1 MNQDPNPQTN
11 LDQPAIIP
19 TVVAQPEFQEAVI
32 VAPAQVFQPI
42 QSIQPTAKPPKKKL
56 DIQKNWLVN
65 YTTIALSIALIVLM
79 LGMGGWVIYLYI
91 NSSNLQTTTA
101 NAVASESQQ
110 KILRER
116 LQDAYERQSALNDD
130 MVILQDRSLQVT
142 TKYQSQLLKN
152 FRVLQG
158 KPEAIQGQNI
168 EDMRNAE
175 ENLSTVLNDID
186 IQINTNAK
194 KKEQL
199 KQEID
204 TLYKQAQEEQARR
217 LNIRDGLRQ

>member
-32 VAPAQVFQPI
+32 VAPVQVP
-42 QSIQPTAKPPKKKL
+42 QSIQPIQPAIKPPKKKL

-65 YTTIALSIALIVLM
+65 YTTISLSIALLVLM

-101 NAVASESQQ
+101 NAVANESQQ

-116 LQDAYERQSALNDD
+116 LQDAYERQSVLNDD
-130 MVILQDRSLQVT
+130 MVILQDRSLQYT

-175 ENLSTVLNDID
+175 ENLSTVLQDID
-186 IQINTNAK
+186 NQITTNAK

>member
-11 LDQPAIIP
+11 LDQPVIVP
-19 TVVAQPEFQEAVI
+19 TVVTQPEFQEALI
-32 VAPAQVFQPI
+32 VAPVQVPQPI
-42 QSIQPTAKPPKKKL
+42 QPIQPTANPPKKKL

-65 YTTIALSIALIVLM
+65 YTTITLSIALLVLM

-101 NAVASESQQ
+101 NAVANESQQ

-130 MVILQDRSLQVT
+130 MVILQDRSLQLT

-175 ENLSTVLNDID
+175 ENLSTVLKDID
-186 IQINTNAK
+186 NQITTNAK

>member
-11 LDQPAIIP
+11 LEQPAIIP
-19 TVVAQPEFQEAVI
+19 TALTQPEFQEAVI
-32 VAPAQVFQPI
+32 VVPVQAPQPI
-42 QSIQPTAKPPKKKL
+42 QPISPNTNPPKKKL

-65 YTTIALSIALIVLM
+65 YTTITLSIALLVLM

-91 NSSNLQTTTA
+91 NSSNLQTTTT
-101 NAVASESQQ
+101 NAVANESQQ

-116 LQDAYERQSALNDD
+116 LQDAYERQSVLNDD
-130 MVILQDRSLQVT
+130 MVILQDRALQYT

-175 ENLSTVLNDID
+175 ENLSNVLKDID
-186 IQINTNAK
+186 VQITTNAK

>member
-11 LDQPAIIP
+11 LDQPVIVP
-19 TVVAQPEFQEAVI
+19 TVVTQPEFQEALI
-32 VAPAQVFQPI
+32 VSPVQVPQLIQP
-42 QSIQPTAKPPKKKL
+42 IQPTAKPPKKKL

-65 YTTIALSIALIVLM
+65 YTTITLSIALLVLM

-101 NAVASESQQ
+101 NAVANESQQ

-130 MVILQDRSLQVT
+130 MVILQDRSLQLT

-175 ENLSTVLNDID
+175 ENLSTVLKDID
-186 IQINTNAK
+186 NQITTNAK

>member
-11 LDQPAIIP
+11 LDQLAITPPIGVQPA
-19 TVVAQPEFQEAVI
+19 FQEVAI
-32 VAPAQVFQPI
+32 VAPVQVLQPI
-42 QSIQPTAKPPKKKL
+42 QTATNPPKKKL

-65 YTTIALSIALIVLM
+65 YTTIALSTALLVLM

-91 NSSNLQTTTA
+91 NSSSLQATTA

-116 LQDAYERQSALNDD
+116 LQDAYERQSVLNDD
-130 MVILQDRSLQVT
+130 MVILQDRSLQLT
-142 TKYQSQLLKN
+142 AKYQTQLLKN

-175 ENLSTVLNDID
+175 ENLSNVLKDID
-186 IQINTNAK
+186 VQITTNAK